1 MKGYLHTVA
10 YYETDKM
17 GVTHHSNYVRW
28 MEEARVDFLDKAG
41 WGYDRLEALGVIS
54 PVVGLTCNYK
64 APTTFRDV
72 IEVRAKVAEYNGV
85 RLVVAY
91 EMVNAETGRT
101 VFTGTSTHCFQDQS
115 GRIIRRMAQ
124 ALPGLDEALRRSA
137 RQ

>member
-124 ALPGLDEALRRSA
+124 ALPGLDEALHRSA

>member
-54 PVVGLTCNYK
+54 PVVGLSCNYK